1 MLYALVV
8 PRRARGGQQVSAAQS
23 DNGSDLRVAREDL
36 QAEDGAL
43 PPLRQHRLVIR
54 DYWEGVKCESGTG
67 FRFILVRSIS
77 TKDQI
82 LGTGV
87 LAEGT
92 SLNFAVGVRLQVKRG
107 PGTPGRITGMHHRG
121 GGDLTCKQRGK
132 VCGRHS
138 GACNGYP
145 RHTIAM
151 RSGARDFV
159 PVGDNHRVESVT
171 KNCR

>member
-67 FRFILVRSIS
+67 FRFILVVRFQQKI
-77 TKDQI
+77 K
-82 LGTGV
+82 
-87 LAEGT
+87 
-92 SLNFAVGVRLQVKRG
+92 SLEPEFWRKAQ
-107 PGTPGRITGMHHRG
+107 
-121 GGDLTCKQRGK
+121 
-132 VCGRHS
+132 
-138 GACNGYP
+138 A
-145 RHTIAM
+145 
-151 RSGARDFV
+151 
-159 PVGDNHRVESVT
+159 
-171 KNCR
+171 